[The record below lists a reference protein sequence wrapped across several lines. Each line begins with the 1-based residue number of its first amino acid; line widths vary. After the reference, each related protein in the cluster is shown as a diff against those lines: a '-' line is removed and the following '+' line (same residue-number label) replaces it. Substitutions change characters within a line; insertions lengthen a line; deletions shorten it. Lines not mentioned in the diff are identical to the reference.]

1 MKSLG
6 ASLSM
11 NNYEEFERKWQQ
23 WKDWLSGEDTHSIG
37 VQISELVWNS
47 AVFNFVNTCIQIA
60 PRNLDG
66 EPELNGMV
74 WDLFVRMYFRSQML
88 SLRRL
93 NEGLINP
100 GSRRRDDSVIS
111 IRAILEDMKA
121 NVNLITRRNI
131 SQFEGRE
138 CRRKV
143 ISSATI
149 DRLLMK
155 LDPVNKIKRHSDKF
169 IAHAATPA
177 SKQELKPDEINIT
190 FMQLKEAEKSLCQ
203 VYVFLSDFLQQ
214 SNLELFPVPEYDQ
227 FYCIDRPL
235 VDSVNLEK
243 MYSIWHD
250 YEDEENGWSAF
261 DIKEYIST

>member
-1 MKSLG
+1 MKSQG
-6 ASLSM
+6 ASLRR

-23 WKDWLSGEDTHSIG
+23 CKDWLSGEDTHSIG

-155 LDPVNKIKRHSDKF
+155 LDPVNKIKR
-169 IAHAATPA
+169 
-177 SKQELKPDEINIT
+177 
-190 FMQLKEAEKSLCQ
+190 
-203 VYVFLSDFLQQ
+203 
-214 SNLELFPVPEYDQ
+214 
-227 FYCIDRPL
+227 
-235 VDSVNLEK
+235 
-243 MYSIWHD
+243 
-250 YEDEENGWSAF
+250 
-261 DIKEYIST
+261 